1 MNHPITRVPRM
12 MPQSVNVLGAG
23 KTHVGLVRK
32 VNEDA
37 ILTDPSGV
45 LWAVADGMGGYGH
58 GDIAADIVIDCLS
71 RLPHTGDAEILLR
84 TALEEANAQIFQKSC
99 ENDFG
104 IMGATVVAA
113 LIYDMHAHIAW
124 VGDSRVGLERDGN
137 FKRLTKDHS
146 LVQELVDAGTL
157 HPDLAEAHP
166 QSNVVTRAIGAAP
179 TVQVAFT
186 EVHLQPNDWL
196 LLYSDGLSKTVSET
210 AITRHLADSNNAS
223 EACIDLIRAALLA
236 GGPDNVSVI
245 AVQLREG

>member
-12 MPQSVNVLGAG
+12 MPQSLNVLGAG

-71 RLPHTGDAEILLR
+71 RLPHAGDAEILLR
-84 TALEEANAQIFQKSC
+84 MALTDANAQIFQKSR

-104 IMGATVVAA
+104 TMGATVVAA
-113 LIYDMHAHIAW
+113 LIYDTHAHIAW
-124 VGDSRVGLERDGN
+124 VGDSRACLVRNGEFR
-137 FKRLTKDHS
+137 RLTKDHS

-157 HPDLAEAHP
+157 QPELAEAHP
-166 QSNVVTRAIGAAP
+166 QSNVVTRAIGAAEQ
-179 TVQVAFT
+179 VQVAFT
-186 EVHLQPNDWL
+186 EIILQADDWL
-196 LLYSDGLSKTVSET
+196 LLYSDGLSKTVGET
-210 AITRHLADSNNAS
+210 AITRHLAECQNTSQ
-223 EACIDLIRAALLA
+223 ACIDLIRAALLA